1 MSQDF
6 EQFLSNKSWNLE
18 ILFTSNLTFILQRQ
32 KRFAKYFKRDKNLVF
47 ANPQH
52 KIKVKSNMSWRI
64 IDKREN
70 KELVLLSQIESKMDC
85 LTKVF
90 YVGVSLS
97 EDIPWGFGNIWTTL
111 NYLFNKKIT
120 KQIDSNQF
128 MNVWQRPKPW
138 KIFFLSSR
146 IVTQRLHL
154 SYERIYCRLELFYFS
169 KWKILAVSLN
179 RTLFEF
185 EEIFFEM
192 RDKWCFMLK

>member
-6 EQFLSNKSWNLE
+6 EQFLSYKSRNLE

-32 KRFAKYFKRDKNLVF
+32 KRFAKYFKRGKNLYF
-47 ANPQH
+47 CQSARH

-64 IDKREN
+64 IDKRE
-70 KELVLLSQIESKMDC
+70 KTKKLSFCPKLSLKWIVLQKSFMSGVRLSA
-85 LTKVF
+85 L
-90 YVGVSLS
+90 
-97 EDIPWGFGNIWTTL
+97 IPWGFGNIWTTL

-154 SYERIYCRLELFYFS
+154 SYENISYGLRN
-169 KWKILAVSLN
+169 SL
-179 RTLFEF
+179 
-185 EEIFFEM
+185 
-192 RDKWCFMLK
+192 